1 MVQKIW
7 KKRIIFLMMALFLG
21 LMPVIGIVFLAN
33 GGGKAV
39 TALGYDRY
47 IDWAEESSVYV
58 GKILDAD
65 GKELWT
71 RDFPGY
77 EDTYSIVGELKT
89 NYLAENTVAVKYRD
103 ILLGTDTY
111 NLLEGEESLSD
122 AGRDIGLTIRH
133 ELSES
138 VYNYMEENGVKS
150 GSALFTEADTGRILA
165 AVSLPG
171 ASPYAALDELE
182 DGALLNKN
190 LRATIPGSTMKIVTT
205 ILLAAKCGEEL
216 IEETA
221 VCSGTYPLSNGDITC
236 VTQRGVHDIENA
248 LGYSCNTF
256 FAQKITGIL
265 DADPKSTWENLER
278 MGFSP
283 EGQEVSLDRLDRMAS
298 STGYDG
304 NSDFSGTWSLIG
316 QGTTQTSPIDMVRV
330 VSALVN
336 DGIAA
341 EPYLVENI
349 RTVDGIA
356 TESHEI
362 QKTELMSEETA
373 QLVNELWKHAYDTYY
388 PSGLYDEKITMAK
401 TGTAQYSDGSES
413 SLLMGYIE
421 NSDVAFYIEI
431 KNRDEAQISPADVVN
446 YALNVGL

>member
-1 MVQKIW
+1 
-7 KKRIIFLMMALFLG
+7 
-21 LMPVIGIVFLAN
+21 
-33 GGGKAV
+33 
-39 TALGYDRY
+39 
-47 IDWAEESSVYV
+47 
-58 GKILDAD
+58 
-65 GKELWT
+65 
-71 RDFPGY
+71 
-77 EDTYSIVGELKT
+77 
-89 NYLAENTVAVKYRD
+89 
-103 ILLGTDTY
+103 
-111 NLLEGEESLSD
+111 
-122 AGRDIGLTIRH
+122 
-133 ELSES
+133 
-138 VYNYMEENGVKS
+138 
-150 GSALFTEADTGRILA
+150 
-165 AVSLPG
+165 
-171 ASPYAALDELE
+171 
-182 DGALLNKN
+182 
-190 LRATIPGSTMKIVTT
+190 MKIVTT